1 MSPSKATSSA
11 KPRAGAKKSAAL
23 AAPPG
28 PDEGIPLGKTGR
40 RHPALGLGLWS
51 MGRWTP
57 EDEKRTRDTIQY
69 GLRRSVPWFDTAEV
83 YGDGRSERLFGDAI
97 AREPPATVPFVTTKV
112 SWEHLHRAQVR
123 AAFVRS
129 LARLGLPSVDVYLVH
144 APSESVPVSETMEAM
159 EGLWKE
165 GKAKAVG
172 VSNFS
177 VDEVRAAQSS
187 LREAPLVVNQV
198 KYSLLAPADGEAVV
212 DYCRQEGI
220 VVEAYTP
227 LARGILAGR
236 YLDGKAPPAEV
247 RRFARDLFEVDRFPE
262 VVARARRIRDLAE
275 EAGVPMASIALHWLR
290 RRGAAP
296 VFGASRPD
304 QIDAIFDAWR
314 HRPSDK
320 VLDAADAI
328 ARESS

>member
-1 MSPSKATSSA
+1 MTSTKSKA
-11 KPRAGAKKSAAL
+11 KPRPAATKTRSL
-23 AAPPG
+23 PG
-28 PDEGIPLGKTGR
+28 PPPPADGLPLGRTGR
-40 RHPALGLGLWS
+40 QHPALGVGLWS

-57 EDEKRTRDTIQY
+57 EDEKRTRETIEY

-97 AREPPATVPFVTTKV
+97 AREPPATMPFVTTKV
-112 SWEHLHRAQVR
+112 SWEHLRRAQVR
-123 AAFVRS
+123 AALVRS
-129 LARLGLPSVDVYLVH
+129 LARLGLPSVNVYLVH
-144 APSESVPVSETMEAM
+144 APSTDVPIPETMESM
-159 EGLWKE
+159 ESLWKE
-165 GKAKAVG
+165 GRIGAVG

-177 VDEVRAAQSS
+177 VDEIRAAQSA

-198 KYSLLAPADGEAVV
+198 QYSLFATADGDPVV
-212 DYCRQEGI
+212 EYCRQEGI

-236 YLDGKAPPAEV
+236 YLDGKAAPPEV
-247 RRFARDLFEVDRFPE
+247 RRFARDLFEVDRFTE
-262 VVARARRIRDLAE
+262 IVAKARRIRDLAE

-296 VFGASRPD
+296 VVGASRPD
-304 QIDAIFDAWR
+304 QIDAAFEAWS

-320 VLDAADAI
+320 VLDAAESI